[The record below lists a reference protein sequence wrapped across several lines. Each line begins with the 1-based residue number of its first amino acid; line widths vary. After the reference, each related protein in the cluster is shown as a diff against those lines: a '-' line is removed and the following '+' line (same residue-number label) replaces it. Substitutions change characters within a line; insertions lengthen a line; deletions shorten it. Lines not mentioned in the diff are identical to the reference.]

1 MLSCLVYPESHPCSK
16 HPTKDA
22 SPERASRAEGVF
34 SAARPPRFP
43 ITSVPL
49 RPILCAFLVDFCSV
63 RSSDRR
69 AAPYLS
75 NLFRIN
81 TYKSLSK
88 QTTLTLFRII
98 YLLKT
103 WGWGGVMVN
112 QISPGFCGPSCH
124 RVPELSRSYSITYKL
139 PIFYPLCFDIHA
151 SNGGVGG
158 SDCSRIVTHFLAPP
172 VTCPDDLHP
181 PYYWSQLLP
190 PANWLRVHYSFFSL
204 VWEGVMGKFSRSW
217 ELVKQSFAILRS
229 DKQLMLFPVLSA
241 IACLI
246 VTAIIA
252 TGGAV
257 LMLPAMTSAAAAGER
272 FNPNQSPVFL
282 LGMFSLYVANYF
294 VIVFFNVALVGVAN
308 SRLMG
313 GTWTFRDGLELAWAR
328 KGTIFQ
334 WALVAATVGVIL
346 RTLEERMGIIGRLI
360 MRIIGV
366 VWTLAC
372 YFVVPVLAF
381 EDLSPIQE
389 IGRAS
394 KLFRDTWGEKV
405 MGGFSLGLVSL
416 VLMLPG
422 IGLWFA
428 AMVLGGIK
436 GFLIG
441 TVLMILYFLLL
452 SVFMSAVQGVFN
464 AALYRYACFKQ
475 VPPAFDHDLVAAAWA
490 PKSS

>member
-1 MLSCLVYPESHPCSK
+1 
-16 HPTKDA
+16 
-22 SPERASRAEGVF
+22 
-34 SAARPPRFP
+34 
-43 ITSVPL
+43 
-49 RPILCAFLVDFCSV
+49 
-63 RSSDRR
+63 
-69 AAPYLS
+69 
-75 NLFRIN
+75 
-81 TYKSLSK
+81 
-88 QTTLTLFRII
+88 
-98 YLLKT
+98 
-103 WGWGGVMVN
+103 
-112 QISPGFCGPSCH
+112 
-124 RVPELSRSYSITYKL
+124 
-139 PIFYPLCFDIHA
+139 
-151 SNGGVGG
+151 
-158 SDCSRIVTHFLAPP
+158 
-172 VTCPDDLHP
+172 
-181 PYYWSQLLP
+181 
-190 PANWLRVHYSFFSL
+190 
-204 VWEGVMGKFSRSW
+204 MGKFSRSW

-346 RTLEERMGIIGRLI
+346 RTLEERMGIVGRII

-381 EDLSPIQE
+381 EDLSPIQAVK
-389 IGRAS
+389 RSS

-405 MGGFSLGLVSL
+405 IGGFSLGLVSL

-436 GFLIG
+436 GLLVG

-490 PKSS
+490 PKS